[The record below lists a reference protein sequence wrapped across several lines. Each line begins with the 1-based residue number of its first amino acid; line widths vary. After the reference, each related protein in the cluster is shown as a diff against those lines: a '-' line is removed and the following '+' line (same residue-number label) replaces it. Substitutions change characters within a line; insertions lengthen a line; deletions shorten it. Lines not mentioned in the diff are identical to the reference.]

1 MKTLKLL
8 TKARFRLLALI
19 LCMTAF
25 VPQLHADVTIFVC
38 GTAPKLYVFNT
49 DGTAPTDVST
59 SWSGVQMT
67 ESVQT
72 SDGKTWY
79 YVHYEGL
86 NSCSIIFNN
95 GSGTQTE
102 NITNVSGTRYYYSNG
117 SDYYLDLTTV
127 KGKNSYVFYE
137 NSNGWNE
144 PIKAH
149 FWNGNYSTNWSGDQM
164 TAVGRNG
171 RYGNK
176 IYVWSHDTATPGMV
190 IFNGNNGSNQTGNLQ
205 YRNKYYYYG
214 DGNNP
219 IADYA
224 NIIYPELPQT
234 PQAPDYYVIGTNTDL
249 WPNGWSTSN
258 IPASQQMTESNGVY
272 TWSVSNVHLDAGNIG
287 FKVYDSNN
295 NYHPAGSGT
304 NININVAASGT
315 YDLTITYDPN
325 SADDLATYV
334 LTPISVDPV
343 TPHYYITGENNLGL
357 GGFTCVPTL
366 ELTDGDNDGVY
377 TYTTSATAD
386 GTYSFVFAN
395 GQGTSSSDWTN
406 FNNNFRIGPTNGNT
420 AVALNTY
427 QSTQLAG
434 GDNGAYQV
442 TVAAGTVTFY
452 LNPTAM
458 TFMVEGSAP
467 VITPDY
473 YVVGDDTNIFPNG
486 WNTGSENQMA
496 DNNGTYTWSANN
508 VHLYVGTTYEY
519 KVHGSDN
526 SWYPSGNNAT
536 INVNASGTYNVLFTF
551 DGTNVTAV
559 PTLIQPDQT
568 YNYTFYVLP
577 DDGTTPTLYLWGTN
591 NTGYH
596 PNGDFPGTAMGTT
609 EQLADENDWYKYTG
623 ALYVNLINAIV
634 NNGGNGHQT
643 SDITSLAPDT
653 YYIYWNV
660 NDNTYTISTT
670 APVPAPTYDY
680 TIYVRYKGDGTP
692 HMYTWNADG
701 EPLGAYPGTELTDA
715 NTFETET
722 INGYTYYKYVV
733 TGSHYPTLSMN
744 LNEGLNAGQTENLA
758 VAPGTSYYTYGG
770 GNTYDGPKAQ
780 ADPAISYYVR
790 TSFDS
795 WTDSEMTSNGNGG
808 YTKQY
813 TNVALTAGNTYEYIV
828 HGIDGTNNGV
838 WIGDGNG
845 GNVSFSPVVNGTY
858 TVTITLNS
866 DGTPSHTLTLTSA
879 APVYITGNGILGDF
893 SYAPTTAMTYT
904 SDGIYTYTATATE
917 NPSTIEFVFGN
928 GQGSDWNDLNGN
940 YRIGPT
946 SDNETYTLNSGYTAT
961 QMAGDD
967 HGHYSVTT
975 GAGTVTFYLD
985 VTNMQYKVEGTAP
998 TYGYTFY
1005 VLPSDGNVTPYL
1017 YLWGANNT
1025 DYHPNGDW
1033 GSNNALSQTEQLG
1046 DYNTWYKLV
1055 LPSSQTNVLN
1065 AIVHNNDGG
1074 QTTNIENLAPGTYYI
1089 RWNTSDNSYT
1099 ITTNAP
1105 GVQTYYITGS
1115 DELGLGWSAAPT
1127 TTMTYDPVNHVY
1139 TYSGNLATSGSYGFV
1154 FANGQGA
1161 NANDWTNFNDNYRIG
1176 PTSGN
1181 ESVDV
1186 NGTWHST
1193 QQSHGD
1199 NGAYMVNLSNGPF
1212 TITFDPANNQF
1223 KVNGIRPIY
1232 ITGEPGLGLSWEY
1245 APPKLM
1251 TYDANSGYYTYTYD
1265 IAKEETYHFV
1275 FADGQGSGANDEE
1288 GWSTFNEE
1296 FRIGPTGDAD
1306 ERYLVG
1312 VDDWMSTQHAS
1323 IPGGTPAYSYYA
1335 KMAKGTATI
1344 YFDYADGNEAN
1355 MRFRIVTQ
1363 NAASGDL
1370 YLIGGFTLDSVQHY
1384 YNANEGVLMK
1394 YDASKDLYYLNH
1406 VVLNNNSSFCF
1417 TTLLGNSNDDWANV
1431 GTRYGNNDTS
1441 DSHYY
1446 QAPSGEGQI
1455 GHYKVFSEK
1464 VNVQLPLDEWEDEEG
1479 EWKMYTAGIYNVV
1492 VSLDEGWVKL
1502 IKTDQFNLFPMNVYL
1517 ATAEGC
1523 TFDMQPGNPNT
1534 TYDASMY
1541 PGSTWPLSAYNRLMG
1556 GWNPASDSTHYAVTY
1571 IGDTIAANNDGEEYD
1586 WWHWQVSASICELFF
1601 TDSQGNTTG
1610 TIERHAGVLWV
1621 VLNADGTFTD
1631 VTREHFDFA
1640 ATSLPSNVVVDEGH
1654 CYVYFINTV
1663 GWQTVHFTAW
1673 DNDPTT
1679 AYTDADGNNLEQWP
1693 GQAMTCI
1700 GIDPETGYEVWEY
1713 DLGPIIEMGMHEP
1726 TGVLFNDGTP
1736 NATTDAKEQTG
1747 DAQYIN
1753 GGVYDYLGLLDDAH
1767 SLSSLIHHGNLMV
1780 RYTVSDDLV
1789 GVYYDDDA
1797 LTPIY
1802 DDEGHFIE
1810 NIKGALYAK
1819 DMNNYPEPSIQPEG
1833 TYDYVYDIC
1842 SAKGITDGESQIM
1855 DKKKSY
1861 DQSNWVKL
1869 IHSPNYDGGHSE
1881 PLPVNQR
1888 PYLKNYVGKIIPGG
1902 TLQLFMSDSINPTAH
1917 VLSIPPSQALPS
1929 SYYEPN
1935 VYVSGHFNDTVV
1947 YDYVHKDWQPKRND
1961 GTEAYKGNHRYAPQV
1976 TWIYDNQT
1984 GDVLRGEVKYRPVDD
1999 INYRMFYVA
2008 PKPQEIAY
2016 LTWIVYDNNNSD
2028 QAYGDFD
2035 HNQYYPTTPVAWKLP
2050 SDPGRFYAPKSWDR
2064 SITIPGDWRWLS
2076 DDELTDSLGGYGKL
2090 YGPYTNGYNQYG
2102 AVQVNWSLFG
2112 DSITHDVTV
2121 DGEAYQWWQI
2131 FQPGQAYKIMAVIRY
2146 AHSSDPSSPD
2156 NVRYLPGNG
2165 AEGTGETTHPQ
2176 NAPAR
2181 APYADNGQGGYANMY
2196 FTGDYAGV
2204 NSSKFIIFPLKA
2216 SPSGSNGS
2224 DLGNVTKV
2232 KEVVTQREVA
2242 SVRYYN
2248 LMGVES
2254 DKPFDGINIV
2264 VTTYSDGTRTSKKIL
2279 R

>member
-1 MKTLKLL
+1 MKKLKLL

-19 LCMTAF
+19 LCLTAF
-25 VPQLHADVTIFVC
+25 VPQLMAQTYTVAGTPVSILGTEWDPSNTSNDMQRMGTTTYYYLAKTANVNSGSYQFKVTLNHSW
-38 GTAPKLYVFNT
+38 GTSYPGSNYNYSVSSSGMQSIVYIFNT
-49 DGTAPTDVST
+49 SGNAVSVFGPFQTLTVAGSQTEILGSSWGQTDASND
-59 SWSGVQMT
+59 MT
-67 ESVQT
+67 T
-72 SDGKTWY
+72 SDGVNYTLSFTD
-79 YVHYEGL
+79 V
-86 NSCSIIFNN
+86 
-95 GSGTQTE
+95 
-102 NITNVSGTRYYYSNG
+102 NVTAGDYAFKVVQDHAWSNA
-117 SDYYLDLTTV
+117 
-127 KGKNSYVFYE
+127 
-137 NSNGWNE
+137 W
-144 PIKAH
+144 P
-149 FWNGNYSTNWSGDQM
+149 
-164 TAVGRNG
+164 
-171 RYGNK
+171 
-176 IYVWSHDTATPGMV
+176 
-190 IFNGNNGSNQTGNLQ
+190 GSNKT
-205 YRNKYYYYG
+205 Y
-214 DGNNP
+214 
-219 IADYA
+219 
-224 NIIYPELPQT
+224 
-234 PQAPDYYVIGTNTDL
+234 
-249 WPNGWSTSN
+249 
-258 IPASQQMTESNGVY
+258 
-272 TWSVSNVHLDAGNIG
+272 NIG
-287 FKVYDSNN
+287 FTGLADVVFSF
-295 NYHPAGSGT
+295 
-304 NININVAASGT
+304 NVVT
-315 YDLTITYDPN
+315 KDVTVDVTEK
-325 SADDLATYV
+325 
-334 LTPISVDPV
+334 SVTPV
-343 TPHYYITGENNLGL
+343 TPNYYITGDNGLGL
-357 GGFTCVPTL
+357 GGFNYQQQNLRTMTY
-366 ELTDGDNDGVY
+366 DDANDVY
-377 TYTTSATAD
+377 TYSYNVQTAGTYYFAFAD
-386 GTYSFVFAN
+386 G
-395 GQGTSSSDWTN
+395 GGTDWNN
-406 FNNNFRIGPTNGNT
+406 FNSSHRFGPTSGNESVT
-420 AVALNTY
+420 LGSWATTQKGGGSYFVNVDAGPVTITLDVANMRY
-427 QSTQLAG
+427 K
-434 GDNGAYQV
+434 
-442 TVAAGTVTFY
+442 
-452 LNPTAM
+452 
-458 TFMVEGSAP
+458 VEGTAP
-467 VITPDY
+467 VIAPDY

-486 WNTGSENQMA
+486 WNNGSENLMSE
-496 DNNGTYTWSANN
+496 NNGTYSWSANN
-508 VHLYVGTTYEY
+508 VHLDAGTTYIY

-526 SWYPSGNNAT
+526 SWHPSGNNAT
-536 INVNASGTYNVLFTF
+536 FSVDASGSYNVLFTF
-551 DGTNVTAV
+551 DGTNVNAV
-559 PTLIQPDQT
+559 PTLVQADQT

-577 DDGTTPTLYLWGTN
+577 DDGSTTPTLYLWGTTN
-591 NTGYH
+591 NNYH
-596 PNGDFPGTAMGTT
+596 PNGNWPGTAMGTT
-609 EQLADENDWYKYTG
+609 EQLADDNTWYKYTG
-623 ALYVNLINAIV
+623 TSYANLLNAIV
-634 NNGGNGHQT
+634 NDGGNGLQT
-643 SDITSLAPDT
+643 TDINSLAPDT

-722 INGYTYYKYVV
+722 INGYTYFKYVV

-780 ADPAISYYVR
+780 ADPAITYNVR
-790 TSFDS
+790 TNFDS
-795 WTDSEMTSNGNGG
+795 WTDSEMTSDGNGG

-813 TNVALTAGNTYEYIV
+813 TNVAMTAGETYEYII
-828 HGIDGTNNGV
+828 HGIDGTNGGV

-845 GNVSFSPVVNGTY
+845 GNKTFSPVVSGTY
-858 TVTITLNS
+858 TVTITLSS
-866 DGTPSHTLTLTSA
+866 DGTVSHTLTLTTA

-917 NPSTIEFVFGN
+917 NPTTIDFVFGN
-928 GQGSDWNDLNGN
+928 GQGTDWNDFNGN

-946 SDNETYTLNSGYTAT
+946 SDDETYTLNSGYTAT
-961 QMAGDD
+961 QMAAGND
-967 HGHYSVTT
+967 HAHYSVTT

-1005 VLPSDGNVTPYL
+1005 VLPSDGSSTPYL

-1033 GSNNALSQTEQLG
+1033 GSSNALSQTEQLG
-1046 DYNTWYKLV
+1046 DYNTWYKLA
-1055 LPSSQTNVLN
+1055 LTSQADLLS

-1139 TYSGNLATSGSYGFV
+1139 TYSGNLAASGSYGFV

-1161 NANDWTNFNDNYRIG
+1161 NAEDWSNFNDNYRIG

-1181 ESVDV
+1181 ETVDV

-1199 NGAYMVNLSNGPF
+1199 HGAYMVNMSNGPF

-1245 APPKLM
+1245 APQQLM
-1251 TYDANSGYYTYTYD
+1251 TYDTNSGYYTYSYN

-1275 FADGQGSGANDEE
+1275 FADGQATGANDDE

-1296 FRIGPTGDAD
+1296 YRIGPTGDAD

-1312 VDDWMSTQHAS
+1312 VDDWMTTQHAG

-1344 YFDYADGNEAN
+1344 YFDYADGNEAD
-1355 MRFRIVTQ
+1355 MRFKIVTQ

-1417 TTLLGNSNDDWANV
+1417 TTLLGHSSDDWANV

-1446 QAPSGEGQI
+1446 QAPDGEGQI
-1455 GHYKVFSEK
+1455 GHFKVFSEK

-1517 ATAEGC
+1517 TTAEGC

-1534 TYDASMY
+1534 AYDASMY

-1610 TIERHAGVLWV
+1610 TIERHAGVLWL

-1679 AYTDADGNNLEQWP
+1679 AYTDAAGNNLEKWP

-1810 NIKGALYAK
+1810 TIKGALYAK

-1842 SAKGITDGESQIM
+1842 SAKGITAGESQIM

-1869 IHSPNYDGGHSE
+1869 IHSPNYDGGHPE
-1881 PLPVNQR
+1881 PLPVAQR

-1947 YDYVHKDWQPKRND
+1947 FDYVHKDWQPKRPD
-1961 GTEAYKGNHRYAPQV
+1961 GTEAYKGNTRYESKV
-1976 TWIYDNQT
+1976 TWVYDSQT
-1984 GDVLRGEVKYRPVDD
+1984 GDVLRGDVRYTPVDD

-2016 LTWIVYDNNNSD
+2016 LTWIVYDNDNED
-2028 QAYGDFD
+2028 RVYGDYD
-2035 HNQYYPTTPVAWKLP
+2035 HTQYYPTTMVARDLP
-2050 SDPGRFYAPKSWDR
+2050 NDPGRFYAPKSWNR
-2064 SITIPGDWRWLS
+2064 NYTIPGEWRWLS
-2076 DDELTDSLGGYGKL
+2076 DDQLADSLGGYGKL

-2121 DGEAYQWWQI
+2121 NGEAYQWWQI

-2156 NVRYLPGNG
+2156 NVRYQPGNG
-2165 AEGTGETTHPQ
+2165 SDGTSEATHPQ

-2181 APYADNGQGGYANMY
+2181 APYRADNGQGGYANMY
-2196 FTGDYAGV
+2196 FTSDYAGV

-2216 SPSGSNGS
+2216 SPAGSNGS
-2224 DLGNVTKV
+2224 DLGNVTTV
-2232 KEVVTQREVA
+2232 KEVATSREVVA
-2242 SVRYYN
+2242 VHYYN
-2248 LMGVES
+2248 LMGVQS
-2254 DKPFDGINIV
+2254 SKPFDGINIV
-2264 VTTYSDGTRTSKKIL
+2264 VTTYSDGSRTSKKIL

>member
-25 VPQLHADVTIFVC
+25 VPQLHAEVTIYVTS
-38 GTAPKLYVFNT
+38 GMAPKLYLFNVK
-49 DGTAPTDVST
+49 GTAPSDYT
-59 SWSGVQMT
+59 SWSGKQLSEHLT
-67 ESVQT
+67 T
-72 SDGKTWY
+72 SDGVTWY
-79 YVHYEGL
+79 YVTL
-86 NSCSIIFNN
+86 PDVNSTSIIFN
-95 GSGTQTE
+95 SDSSPQTAD
-102 NITNVSGTRYYYSNG
+102 ITGVSGTKYYFYNNLTG
-117 SDYYLDLTTV
+117 DYADL
-127 KGKNSYVFYE
+127 GNSSHQFALFI
-137 NSNGWNE
+137 NTG
-144 PIKAH
+144 
-149 FWNGNYSTNWSGDQM
+149 NWSSVYGY
-164 TAVGRNG
+164 T
-171 RYGNK
+171 YGNE
-176 IYVWSHDTATPGMV
+176 TAGGWPGKRAV
-190 IFNGNNGSNQTGNLQ
+190 KVGNNGSN
-205 YRNKYYYYG
+205 
-214 DGNNP
+214 D
-219 IADYA
+219 IYA
-224 NIIYPELPQT
+224 WGVAATTSSSNII
-234 PQAPDYYVIGTNTDL
+234 
-249 WPNGWSTSN
+249 
-258 IPASQQMTESNGVY
+258 
-272 TWSVSNVHLDAGNIG
+272 
-287 FKVYDSNN
+287 FNN
-295 NYHPAGSGT
+295 NSGT
-304 NININVAASGT
+304 QTADLSYSKGSIYNQNGDT
-315 YDLTITYDPN
+315 GYD
-325 SADDLATYV
+325 YV
-334 LTPISVDPV
+334 TPSVTPP
-343 TPHYYITGENNLGL
+343 TPHYYVTGENGLGL

-434 GDNGAYQV
+434 GDNGSYQV

-458 TFMVEGSAP
+458 TFKVEGTAP
-467 VITPDY
+467 VITTDY

-496 DNNGTYTWSANN
+496 DNNGTFTWSANN

-536 INVNASGTYNVLFTF
+536 FSVNTSGSYNVLFTF

-559 PTLIQPDQT
+559 PTLIQADPT

-577 DDGTTPTLYLWGTN
+577 DDGSTTPSLYLWGTN
-591 NTGYH
+591 NNGYE
-596 PNGDFPGTAMGTT
+596 PNGAFPGTAMGTT
-609 EQLADENDWYKYTG
+609 EQLADDNYWYKYTG
-623 ALYVNLINAIV
+623 ALYVNLMNAIV
-634 NNGGNGHQT
+634 NNGDNSHQT
-643 SDITSLAPDT
+643 TDITSLAPDT

-692 HMYTWNADG
+692 HMYMWNADG
-701 EPLGAYPGTELTDA
+701 EPLGEYPGTELTDA

-780 ADPAISYYVR
+780 ADPAITYYVR

-795 WTDSEMTSNGNGG
+795 WTDSEMTSDGNGG

-813 TNVALTAGNTYEYIV
+813 TNVVMTAGDTYEYIV
-828 HGIDGTNNGV
+828 HGIDGTNSGV

-866 DGTPSHTLTLTSA
+866 DGTVSHTLTLTTA

-928 GQGSDWNDLNGN
+928 GQGTDWNDFNGN

-946 SDNETYTLNSGYTAT
+946 SDDETYTLNSGYTAT
-961 QMAGDD
+961 QMAAGND
-967 HGHYSVTT
+967 HAHYSVTT

-985 VTNMQYKVEGTAP
+985 VTNMKYKVEGTAP
-998 TYGYTFY
+998 TYNYTFY
-1005 VLPSDGNVTPYL
+1005 VLPDDGSMTPYL
-1017 YLWGANNT
+1017 YLWGTNNNN
-1025 DYHPNGDW
+1025 YHPNGEW
-1033 GSNNALSQTEQLG
+1033 PGTAMSQTEQLG
-1046 DYNTWYKLV
+1046 DYNTWYKLA
-1055 LPSSQTNVLN
+1055 LTSQTNLLN
-1065 AIVHNNDGG
+1065 AVVNDGG
-1074 QTTNIENLAPGTYYI
+1074 NSLQTTDIENLAPGTYYI

-1127 TTMTYDPVNHVY
+1127 TTMTYDPVNRVY

-1161 NANDWTNFNDNYRIG
+1161 NAEDWSNFNENFRIG
-1176 PTSGN
+1176 PTSGDQAI
-1181 ESVDV
+1181 DV

-1199 NGAYMVNLSNGPF
+1199 HGAYMVNLSNGPF

-1223 KVNGIRPIY
+1223 KVNGIRPLY

-1245 APPKLM
+1245 APKRFM
-1251 TYDANSGYYTYTYD
+1251 TYDATSGYYTYSYN

-1275 FADGQGSGANDEE
+1275 FADGQATGVSNDDE
-1288 GWSTFNEE
+1288 GWSTFNEDY
-1296 FRIGPTGDAD
+1296 RIGPTGSTD

-1312 VDDWMSTQHAS
+1312 VDDWMSTQHAGV
-1323 IPGGTPAYSYYA
+1323 PGGTPAYSYYA

-1344 YFDYADGNEAN
+1344 YFDYADGNEAD
-1355 MRFRIVTQ
+1355 MRFKIVTQ

-1370 YLIGGFTLDSVQHY
+1370 YLIGGFTIDSVQHY

-1394 YDASKDLYYLNH
+1394 YDASNDLYYLNH

-1417 TTLLGNSNDDWANV
+1417 TTLLGNSSDDWANV

-1441 DSHYY
+1441 DSYYY
-1446 QAPSGEGQI
+1446 QAPGGEGQI

-1601 TDSQGNTTG
+1601 TDNQGNTTG

-1673 DNDPTT
+1673 DNDPTS

-1797 LTPIY
+1797 LTPIF
-1802 DDEGHFIE
+1802 DDEGHPIE
-1810 NIKGALYAK
+1810 VIKGALYAK

-1842 SAKGITDGESQIM
+1842 SAKGITEGESQIM

-1869 IHSPNYDGGHSE
+1869 IHSPNYDGGQPE

-1902 TLQLFMSDSINPTAH
+1902 TLQLFMTDSINPSAH

-1947 YDYVHKDWQPKRND
+1947 FDYVHKDWQPKRPD
-1961 GTEAYKGNHRYAPQV
+1961 GTEAYKGNKRYASQV
-1976 TWIYDNQT
+1976 NWIYDNQT
-1984 GDVLRGEVKYRPVDD
+1984 GDVLRGEVQYTPVDD
-1999 INYRMFYVA
+1999 ITYRMFYVA

-2016 LTWIVYDNNNSD
+2016 LTWIVYDNNNGD
-2028 QAYGDFD
+2028 GTYGSYD
-2035 HNQYYPTTPVAWKLP
+2035 HNQYYPTTTVARDLP
-2050 SDPGRFYAPKSWDR
+2050 TDPGRFYAPKSWNR
-2064 SITIPGDWRWLS
+2064 NYTIPGEWRWLS
-2076 DDELTDSLGGYGKL
+2076 TNELEDSLGGYGKL
-2090 YGPYTNGYNQYG
+2090 YGPYTNGYDQYG

-2121 DGEAYQWWQI
+2121 DGKAYQWWQI

-2156 NVRYLPGNG
+2156 NVRYQPGNG
-2165 AEGTGETTHPQ
+2165 SVGDSEATHPQ

-2181 APYADNGQGGYANMY
+2181 APYRADNGQGGYANMY
-2196 FTGDYAGV
+2196 FTSDYAGL

-2216 SPSGSNGS
+2216 SPAGSNGS
-2224 DLGNVTKV
+2224 DLGNVTTV
-2232 KEVVTQREVA
+2232 KEVATSREVVA
-2242 SVRYYN
+2242 VHYYN
-2248 LMGVES
+2248 LMGVQS
-2254 DKPFDGINIV
+2254 SKPFDGINIV
-2264 VTTYSDGTRTSKKIL
+2264 VTTYSDGSRTSKKIL

>member
-25 VPQLHADVTIFVC
+25 VPQLWADIIVAGSNSSLFGGSWTTSTNSSNKMTQLTGTNYYYLAKTNVTLSGATEWKVVDNGSWYPSNNMSFSAS
-38 GTAPKLYVFNT
+38 GTRSIVFIYNKSNHNVSNFGPFQTLTVAGSQTAILGSSWGQT
-49 DGTAPTDVST
+49 DANND
-59 SWSGVQMT
+59 MT
-67 ESVQT
+67 T
-72 SDGKTWY
+72 SDGVNYTLSFTD
-79 YVHYEGL
+79 V
-86 NSCSIIFNN
+86 
-95 GSGTQTE
+95 
-102 NITNVSGTRYYYSNG
+102 NVT
-117 SDYYLDLTTV
+117 
-127 KGKNSYVFYE
+127 
-137 NSNGWNE
+137 
-144 PIKAH
+144 A
-149 FWNGNYSTNWSGDQM
+149 GNYAFKVVQDHAWT
-164 TAVGRNG
+164 
-171 RYGNK
+171 
-176 IYVWSHDTATPGMV
+176 
-190 IFNGNNGSNQTGNLQ
+190 
-205 YRNKYYYYG
+205 
-214 DGNNP
+214 
-219 IADYA
+219 YA
-224 NIIYPELPQT
+224 
-234 PQAPDYYVIGTNTDL
+234 
-249 WPNGWSTSN
+249 WPSSDKT
-258 IPASQQMTESNGVY
+258 Y
-272 TWSVSNVHLDAGNIG
+272 NIG
-287 FKVYDSNN
+287 FTGLADVVFSF
-295 NYHPAGSGT
+295 
-304 NININVAASGT
+304 NV
-315 YDLTITYDPN
+315 ITKEVTVN
-325 SADDLATYV
+325 VTEKSV
-334 LTPISVDPV
+334 TPP
-343 TPHYYITGENNLGL
+343 TPHYYVTGENGLGL

-406 FNNNFRIGPTNGNT
+406 FNNNFRIGPTSGNT

-458 TFMVEGSAP
+458 TF
-467 VITPDY
+467 
-473 YVVGDDTNIFPNG
+473 
-486 WNTGSENQMA
+486 
-496 DNNGTYTWSANN
+496 
-508 VHLYVGTTYEY
+508 
-519 KVHGSDN
+519 
-526 SWYPSGNNAT
+526 
-536 INVNASGTYNVLFTF
+536 
-551 DGTNVTAV
+551 
-559 PTLIQPDQT
+559 
-568 YNYTFYVLP
+568 
-577 DDGTTPTLYLWGTN
+577 
-591 NTGYH
+591 
-596 PNGDFPGTAMGTT
+596 
-609 EQLADENDWYKYTG
+609 
-623 ALYVNLINAIV
+623 
-634 NNGGNGHQT
+634 
-643 SDITSLAPDT
+643 
-653 YYIYWNV
+653 
-660 NDNTYTISTT
+660 
-670 APVPAPTYDY
+670 
-680 TIYVRYKGDGTP
+680 
-692 HMYTWNADG
+692 
-701 EPLGAYPGTELTDA
+701 
-715 NTFETET
+715 
-722 INGYTYYKYVV
+722 
-733 TGSHYPTLSMN
+733 
-744 LNEGLNAGQTENLA
+744 
-758 VAPGTSYYTYGG
+758 
-770 GNTYDGPKAQ
+770 
-780 ADPAISYYVR
+780 
-790 TSFDS
+790 
-795 WTDSEMTSNGNGG
+795 
-808 YTKQY
+808 
-813 TNVALTAGNTYEYIV
+813 
-828 HGIDGTNNGV
+828 
-838 WIGDGNG
+838 
-845 GNVSFSPVVNGTY
+845 
-858 TVTITLNS
+858 
-866 DGTPSHTLTLTSA
+866 
-879 APVYITGNGILGDF
+879 
-893 SYAPTTAMTYT
+893 
-904 SDGIYTYTATATE
+904 
-917 NPSTIEFVFGN
+917 
-928 GQGSDWNDLNGN
+928 
-940 YRIGPT
+940 
-946 SDNETYTLNSGYTAT
+946 
-961 QMAGDD
+961 
-967 HGHYSVTT
+967 
-975 GAGTVTFYLD
+975 
-985 VTNMQYKVEGTAP
+985 KVEGTAP

-1005 VLPSDGNVTPYL
+1005 VLPSDGSSTPYL

-1025 DYHPNGDW
+1025 SYHPNGDW
-1033 GSNNALSQTEQLG
+1033 GSSNALSQTEQLG
-1046 DYNTWYKLV
+1046 DYNTWYKLA
-1055 LPSSQTNVLN
+1055 LTSLTNVLN
-1065 AIVHNNDGG
+1065 AVVHNNDGG
-1074 QTTNIENLAPGTYYI
+1074 QTANIENLAPGTYYI
-1089 RWNTSDNSYT
+1089 RWNTLDNSYT

-1139 TYSGNLATSGSYGFV
+1139 TYSGNLAASGSYGFV
-1154 FANGQGA
+1154 FANGQGT
-1161 NANDWTNFNDNYRIG
+1161 NAEDWTNFNDNYRIG

-1181 ESVDV
+1181 ETVDV

-1199 NGAYMVNLSNGPF
+1199 HGAYMVNLSNGPF

-1245 APPKLM
+1245 APTKFM
-1251 TYDANSGYYTYTYD
+1251 TYDTNSGYYTYSYD

-1275 FADGQGSGANDEE
+1275 FADGQGTGANDDE

-1296 FRIGPTGDAD
+1296 YRIGPTGDTD

-1312 VDDWMSTQHAS
+1312 VDDWMTTQHAG

-1344 YFDYADGNEAN
+1344 YFDYADGNEAG
-1355 MRFRIVTQ
+1355 MRFKIVTQ

-1370 YLIGGFTLDSVQHY
+1370 YLIGGFTIDSVQHY

-1394 YDASKDLYYLNH
+1394 YDASNDLYYLNH

-1417 TTLLGNSNDDWANV
+1417 TTLLGNSSDDWANV

-1541 PGSTWPLSAYNRLMG
+1541 PGTTWPLSAYNRLMG

-1700 GIDPETGYEVWEY
+1700 GIDPETGYEIWEY

-1810 NIKGALYAK
+1810 TIKGALYAK

-1842 SAKGITDGESQIM
+1842 SAKGITEGESQIM

-1869 IHSPNYDGGHSE
+1869 IHSPNYDGGHPE
-1881 PLPVNQR
+1881 PLPVAQR

-1947 YDYVHKDWQPKRND
+1947 YDYVHKDWQPKRPD
-1961 GTEAYKGNHRYAPQV
+1961 GTSYQGNKRYASQV
-1976 TWIYDNQT
+1976 NWIYDNQT
-1984 GDVLRGEVKYRPVDD
+1984 GDVLRGEVQYTPVDD
-1999 INYRMFYVA
+1999 ITYRMFYVA

-2016 LTWIVYDNNNSD
+2016 LTWIVYDNNNGD
-2028 QAYGDFD
+2028 GTYGSYD
-2035 HNQYYPTTPVAWKLP
+2035 HNQYYPTTTVARDLP
-2050 SDPGRFYAPKSWDR
+2050 TDPGRFYAPKSWNR
-2064 SITIPGDWRWLS
+2064 NYTIPGEWRWLS
-2076 DDELTDSLGGYGKL
+2076 TNELEDSLGGYGKL
-2090 YGPYTNGYNQYG
+2090 YGPYTNGYDQYG

-2121 DGEAYQWWQI
+2121 DGKAYQWWQI

-2156 NVRYLPGNG
+2156 NVRYQPGNG
-2165 AEGTGETTHPQ
+2165 SDGTSETTHPQ

-2181 APYADNGQGGYANMY
+2181 APYRADNGQGGYANMY
-2196 FTGDYAGV
+2196 FTSDYAGL

-2216 SPSGSNGS
+2216 SPAGSNGS
-2224 DLGNVTKV
+2224 DLGNVTTV
-2232 KEVVTQREVA
+2232 KEVATTREVVA
-2242 SVRYYN
+2242 VHYYN
-2248 LMGVES
+2248 LMGVQS
-2254 DKPFDGINIV
+2254 SKPFDGINIV
-2264 VTTYSDGTRTSKKIL
+2264 VTTYSDGSRTSKKIL